1 MTDPRLTKWANTL
14 ASYCLE
20 LKAGEQVLI
29 RADEAAI
36 PLARAVYR
44 SVLEHGAH
52 PLMQINIDGLD
63 ELFLMHAS
71 DDQLDWVSPSRRLE
85 YETID
90 ALCAIV
96 APTNTAS
103 LAGVDPARQ
112 ARAQKANSR
121 MRHGLFERA
130 GGGSAKWVL
139 TLYPTPAAAQNA
151 GLSLASYEDFVLR
164 AMFLD
169 REDPA
174 QAWRDFSEAQQCY
187 VDYLDQVDT
196 LRFTAKDTD
205 ISMRVGGRKWINS
218 DGHRNFPSG
227 EVFTGPHEDSVQGH
241 VRYTFPTAHLGHEA
255 DDVQLW
261 FEEGRVVRAEA
272 ARGQAF
278 LEAMLDTDSGARI
291 LGEVAI
297 GNNYGVQRFTR
308 NTLYD
313 EKIGGTFHLALGNAY
328 PETGGTNQSSLH
340 WDMVCDLRPEA
351 GGGAIYADGVLIHEN
366 GQWVI

>member
-1 MTDPRLTKWANTL
+1 MTDPRLTKWADTL
-14 ASYCLE
+14 ASYCLS
-20 LKAGEQVLI
+20 LRAGEQVLI

-36 PLARAVYR
+36 PLARAAYR
-44 SVLEHGAH
+44 SALDCGAH
-52 PLMQINIDGLD
+52 PHVQVVVDGVD
-63 ELFLMHAS
+63 ELFLTHAS
-71 DDQLDWVSPSRRLE
+71 DAQLDWVSPSCRLE
-85 YETID
+85 YESID
-90 ALCAIV
+90 ALCAIT

-103 LAGVDPARQ
+103 LANVNPSKQ

-121 MRHGLFERA
+121 MRQGLFERA
-130 GGGSAKWVL
+130 AGGGAKWVL
-139 TLYPTPAAAQNA
+139 TLYPTPSAAQNA
-151 GLSLASYEDFVLR
+151 GMSLAAYEEFVLG

-169 REDPA
+169 RTDPA
-174 QAWRDFSEAQQCY
+174 QAWRDFSQAQQRY
-187 VDYLDQVDT
+187 VDYLDKVDT
-196 LRFTAKDTD
+196 LRFTARDTD

-255 DDVQLW
+255 DDVHLW
-261 FEEGRVVRAEA
+261 FEGGRVVRAKA
-272 ARGQAF
+272 GRGQAF
-278 LEAMLDTDSGARI
+278 LEAMLDTDAGART

-328 PETGGTNQSSLH
+328 PETGAVNKSSLH

-366 GQWVI
+366 GRWVI